1 MEVMYL
7 FQFGF
12 VRNAVAAGVCI
23 ALLAAIL
30 GLFLVLR
37 RISLIGDG
45 LAHVSFGGVALGMAL
60 GIAPT
65 YAALPVAVGGAF
77 LILKLMDKARVY
89 GDAAIGI
96 VSAAAVA
103 AGVILASKGGGFGID
118 LMGYLFGNILS
129 VGRGELALAVCM
141 SVAVILLIAR
151 YAKDLFALSFDETY
165 ARTLGVNVGRVDA
178 VFFAVTAVA
187 VVLAIRL
194 VGVLLV
200 SAMLI
205 LPAATALQF
214 AKSFRSAMIA
224 SSMYAVAGVL
234 AGVIISFI
242 LDIPTGAAIVLTS
255 FAVFLLAAAARRVLR
270 SGV

>member
-1 MEVMYL
+1 
-7 FQFGF
+7 
-12 VRNAVAAGVCI
+12 
-23 ALLAAIL
+23 
-30 GLFLVLR
+30 
-37 RISLIGDG
+37 
-45 LAHVSFGGVALGMAL
+45 
-60 GIAPT
+60 
-65 YAALPVAVGGAF
+65 VGGAF